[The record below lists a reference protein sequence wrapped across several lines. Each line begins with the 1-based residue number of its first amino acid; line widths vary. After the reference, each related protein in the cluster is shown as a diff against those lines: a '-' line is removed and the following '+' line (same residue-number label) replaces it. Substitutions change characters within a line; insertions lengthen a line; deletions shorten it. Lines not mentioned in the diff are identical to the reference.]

1 MIPTHVSFVYNPVG
15 ATSSLHRKRRK
26 ASSFNFERAEN
37 VCWKLLQLIAL
48 YIYISLCCGHITCS
62 RTQWSKQPM
71 RRLLFLGQWECKAA
85 GSLVPICPFDRV
97 PPLTSKRHL
106 TQLCPQLFFQLQESS
121 LEKWGKAVVSTH
133 SLDWSVKGETRIVI
147 LSFGLL
153 VKYYIIYYI
162 NDATAAVIIDD
173 IVCV

>member
-1 MIPTHVSFVYNPVG
+1 MIPPHVSFVYNTVG
-15 ATSSLHRKRRK
+15 ATFRFPQKIRKKFQFNEK
-26 ASSFNFERAEN
+26 AMQMR
-37 VCWKLLQLIAL
+37 CKLVQLIAL
-48 YIYISLCCGHITCS
+48 YILYISLCCGHITCS

-133 SLDWSVKGETRIVI
+133 SLDWSVKGETRIII

-162 NDATAAVIIDD
+162 NDATVAVIIDY